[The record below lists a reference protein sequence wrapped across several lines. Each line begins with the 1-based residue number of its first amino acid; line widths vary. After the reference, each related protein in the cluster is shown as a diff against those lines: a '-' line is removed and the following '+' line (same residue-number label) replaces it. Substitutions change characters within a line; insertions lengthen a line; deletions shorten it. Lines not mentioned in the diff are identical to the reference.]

1 MLSELLPEEKRRLHE
16 LEQQLIELEHGNSVI
31 QTNDITI
38 GLEEMANRLDELD
51 KLVQKESKLRKEDY
65 RRRVQHLRTMFNTIK
80 TSLVGL
86 LKRKEKM
93 NYSTQRRELFAGART
108 EEDKDAMALELAE
121 NGSLD
126 RSGRM
131 MNDYISVGQETLSEL
146 VGQKERL
153 KNIQRK
159 VFDIMNYLGLANSIM
174 KSVDGRE
181 SVDKYIV
188 YAGMALITMLIFA
201 IWFFLKR

>member
-1 MLSELLPEEKRRLHE
+1 M
-16 LEQQLIELEHGNSVI
+16 
-31 QTNDITI
+31 
-38 GLEEMANRLDELD
+38 
-51 KLVQKESKLRKEDY
+51 
-65 RRRVQHLRTMFNTIK
+65 QHLRTIYNTIK

-93 NYSTQRRELFAGART
+93 NYSTQRRELFSGARP

-131 MNDYISVGQETLSEL
+131 MNEYISVGQETLNEL

-181 SVDKYIV
+181 TVDKYIV
-188 YAGMALITMLIFA
+188 YAGMTLITMLIFA
-201 IWFFLKR
+201 IWFFLKQ

>member
-1 MLSELLPEEKRRLHE
+1 M
-16 LEQQLIELEHGNSVI
+16 EQQLIELEHGNSVI